1 MMPSFRIMPA
11 IALLAMVGLTG
22 CQSVTSGVS
31 SVFPTGT
38 SIKGEAQW
46 PFAANEGDVVFVS
59 LQDGTR
65 TIVAQELLP
74 TSGAKHVPF
83 DLVPANAD
91 AQRCAQGG
99 CRYSARLMRGS
110 QLLASGEASY
120 LGTGVARIA
129 LSPAGAIP
137 GGEPSLPKPVYR

>member
-1 MMPSFRIMPA
+1 MASFRIMPA
-11 IALLAMVGLTG
+11 IALLMMVGLAG
-22 CQSVTSGVS
+22 CQSVTGGVS
-31 SVFPTGT
+31 SMFPTGT

-46 PFAANEGDVVFVS
+46 PFAATDGDVVFVS
-59 LQDGTR
+59 LQEGTR
-65 TIVAQELLP
+65 TVVAQELLP
-74 TSGAKHVPF
+74 TPGAKHVPF

-110 QLLASGEASY
+110 KLLASGEAAYQS
-120 LGTGVARIA
+120 TGVARIA
-129 LSPAGAIP
+129 LSPVGDIP